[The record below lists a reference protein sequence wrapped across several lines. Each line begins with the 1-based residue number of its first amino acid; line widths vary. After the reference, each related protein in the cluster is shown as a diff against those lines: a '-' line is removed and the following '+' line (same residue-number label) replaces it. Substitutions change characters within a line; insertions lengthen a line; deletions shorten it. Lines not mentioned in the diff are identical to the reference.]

1 MLYNRMN
8 TTDRGDI
15 MSLSE
20 KERLVLDAIDRNSTK
35 IIEIGKKVLEKPE
48 LGYKEFET
56 ASLVKNCF
64 DELGLDSKDGIAYTG
79 VKATLGKN
87 DGFNVCIIGE
97 LDSIVCSEHPNANT
111 ENHAAHACGHNV
123 QIANML
129 GAAIGLTQGGIID
142 NLGGKITFMAT
153 PAEEYIELD
162 YRKSLKDEGKIKYYG
177 GKQQLIYEGEFDDVD
192 AAIMVHARPEAPEKL
207 VCLDA
212 NSVGFVMKSITF
224 HGKSVH
230 AAKPYDGVNAL
241 NAAALAILG
250 IHTCRERFREEDN
263 IKVHFI
269 VTSGGDVVNVVPDK
283 VTLECQVRANNTPA
297 MMKAS
302 EDVDAAIKGAAM
314 MVGAEVDI
322 ETIVGYQPFNQSEEL
337 GKVFDSVSE
346 EFMDKEA
353 IRHDINMTGSSDIGD
368 VSYLLPTIQ
377 PMVGGFTGQL
387 HAKEFCV
394 SDDYTAY
401 VLPAKLMA
409 LTAVRLLEN
418 DAKLGKEIKKNFKPL
433 MTKEEYIKLLEG

>member
-1 MLYNRMN
+1 MAFTEL
-8 TTDRGDI
+8 
-15 MSLSE
+15 E
-20 KERLVLDAIDRNSTK
+20 KKVLDSIDNNAEK
-35 IIEIGKKVLEKPE
+35 IIGIGKKVLSNPE
-48 LGYKEFET
+48 LGYREFET
-56 ASLVKNCF
+56 AALVKDCF
-64 DELGLDSKDGIAYTG
+64 NELGLNVKDGIAYTG
-79 VKATLGKN
+79 LKATLGNKN
-87 DGFNVCIIGE
+87 GFNVCIIGE
-97 LDSIVCSEHPNANT
+97 LDSIVCAEHPYANA
-111 ENHAAHACGHNV
+111 ENHASHACGHNV

-129 GAAIGLTQGGIID
+129 GAAIGLTQSGIID
-142 NLGGKITFMAT
+142 DLGGRITFMAT
-153 PAEEYIELD
+153 PAEEYVELD
-162 YRKSLKDEGKIKYYG
+162 YRKSLKDDGKIKFFG
-177 GKQQLIYEGEFDDVD
+177 GKQQLVYEGEFDDVD
-192 AAIMVHARPEAPEKL
+192 AVVMVHARPEAPEKL

-212 NSVGFVMKSITF
+212 ESVGFVTKSITF
-224 HGKSVH
+224 RGKSVH

-269 VTSGGDVVNVVPDK
+269 VTNGGDVVNVVPDK

-322 ETIVGYQPFNQSEEL
+322 ETIVGYQPFNQSKEL
-337 GKVFDSVSE
+337 GKVFESVSE

-353 IRHDINMTGSSDIGD
+353 VHHDINMTGSSDIGD

-377 PMVGGFTGQL
+377 PMVGGFVGQL
-387 HAKEFCV
+387 HAKEFSV

-418 DAKLGKEIKKNFKPL
+418 DAKLGKEIKSNFRPL

>member
-1 MLYNRMN
+1 MAFS
-8 TTDRGDI
+8 DI
-15 MSLSE
+15 EKSVLNAIDKNSE
-20 KERLVLDAIDRNSTK
+20 K
-35 IIEIGKKVLEKPE
+35 IIAIGKSVLEKPE

-56 ASLVKNCF
+56 SDLVKKCF
-64 DELGLDSKDGIAYTG
+64 EDLCLEVKEGIAYTG
-79 VKATLGKN
+79 VKATLGNN

-97 LDSIVCSEHPNANT
+97 LDSIVCGEHPYANPKT
-111 ENHAAHACGHNV
+111 LASHACGHNV
-123 QIANML
+123 QIANLL
-129 GAAIGLTQGGIID
+129 GAAIGLAQSGIID

-162 YRKSLKDEGKIKYYG
+162 YRKSLRDEGKIKFFG

-302 EDVDAAIKGAAM
+302 DDVDAAIKGAAM
-314 MVGAEVDI
+314 MVGAQVDI
-322 ETIVGYQPFNQSEEL
+322 ETIVGYQPFNQSIEL
-337 GKVFDSVSE
+337 GKVFESVSE
-346 EFMDKEA
+346 EFMDKEF

-418 DAKLGKEIKKNFKPL
+418 DAKLGKEIKNNFKPL